1 MQLPVEQRHIL
12 AAGAAGATDINQY
25 IDILQGTIRTLRAK
39 NDQMQKDLLS
49 AGQEVYKLQGKEGI

>member
-49 AGQEVYKLQGKEGI
+49 AGQGAQEKEGI